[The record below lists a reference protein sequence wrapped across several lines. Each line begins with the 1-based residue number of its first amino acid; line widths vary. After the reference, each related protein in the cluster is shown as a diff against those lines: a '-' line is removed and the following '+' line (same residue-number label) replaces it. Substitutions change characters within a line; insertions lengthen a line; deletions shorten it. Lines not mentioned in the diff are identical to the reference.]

1 MMEVLVDGVTIRGC
15 GWCSY
20 GRFYILAKPKYDR
33 DGSVYGKSTITRLE
47 DEMGKIKESIIVF
60 EIITIV
66 TKKVKENTYE
76 VFDLTKIAEKV

>member
-1 MMEVLVDGVTIRGC
+1 M
-15 GWCSY
+15 
-20 GRFYILAKPKYDR
+20 PKYNKNEC
-33 DGSVYGKSTITRLE
+33 GYGKSTITRLE